1 MQDELTVRGIVLSV
15 SLLGEFD
22 KRMVVLTEQLGKIT
36 IFANGARRKNSRFT
50 AITQSFTLGSFQVR
64 PGRQSYTLTEGRI
77 ERSFLDLTPDMEKY
91 ASASYCCE
99 LMDYFTR
106 EGVGGKD
113 ELNLLYTAFHTL
125 LEDRLSP
132 QVIRA
137 AYAVKLLDVEGEMAV
152 PEQSLARYILSQP
165 IGRTFSFQA
174 ASHAEEELVKLA
186 EDSLQRVLDYP
197 LRSEEILK
205 SLV

>member
-1 MQDELTVRGIVLSV
+1 MQDELCVRGIVLSV
-15 SLLGEFD
+15 SLLGEYD

-36 IFANGARRKNSRFT
+36 IFANGARRKNSRF
-50 AITQSFTLGSFQVR
+50 AAVTQSFTLGRFHVR
-64 PGRQSYTLTEGRI
+64 PGRQSYTLTGAEL
-77 ERSFLDLTPDMEKY
+77 ERSFLDLTPDMERY

-106 EGVGGKD
+106 EGVGGRD

-125 LEDRLSP
+125 LEGRLVP
-132 QVIRA
+132 RVIRS
-137 AYAVKLLDVEGEMAV
+137 AYAVKLLDVEGEMA
-152 PEQSLARYILSQP
+152 PSEQGLAQYILSQP

-174 ASHAEEELVKLA
+174 TPHAEEELEKLA
-186 EDSLQRVLDYP
+186 QESLRKVLDYP